1 QAVFEAM
8 KQIGS
13 ELEIENL
20 IPRVF
25 SQLQRLFPCRR
36 VRMFIFDS
44 SASRIVQG
52 FRSSS
57 DQEGNTTAESFETS
71 GGASEIFIDRSDGN
85 VDEISSTINLPL
97 TANSTEVGLLC
108 IDFSELFKLS
118 NFAVEA
124 LRAIAGHIGSAVANA
139 RRYEREKRRNA
150 QQLMMNEL

>member
-1 QAVFEAM
+1 IEYLNGAEQAIPIVALLDSALAPETEKGVVSAGADVALREPSTIRDLLLGIERAQERRNRLSGLHSRQAVFEAM

-20 IPRVF
+20 IPSVF

-85 VDEISSTINLPL
+85 VDE
-97 TANSTEVGLLC
+97 
-108 IDFSELFKLS
+108 
-118 NFAVEA
+118 
-124 LRAIAGHIGSAVANA
+124 
-139 RRYEREKRRNA
+139 
-150 QQLMMNEL
+150 